1 MKVVTFAPRL
11 FILSSFYLIFFLVW
25 GVRGVR
31 RKNWEYL
38 YNFVHSDKRLKIN
51 VVFVRR
57 QSLIPSNTKAC
68 TRSIKIDYRSIEILR
83 SWGPTCTLH
92 MLYTCTVPFFWVAFY
107 QTKTILYDLSSK
119 HPLQNWIAKFD
130 ATARYS
136 A

>member
-1 MKVVTFAPRL
+1 MHLYFSY
-11 FILSSFYLIFFLVW
+11 FFFLQKCILFFSCL
-25 GVRGVR
+25 RGVS

-38 YNFVHSDKRLKIN
+38 YNFVHSDKRQKIN
-51 VVFVRR
+51 VVFVWR

-83 SWGPTCTLH
+83 SLGPTCTLN

-119 HPLQNWIAKFD
+119 QPLQNLMPRQDIQNKIL
-130 ATARYS
+130 
-136 A
+136 

>member
-1 MKVVTFAPRL
+1 MHLDFSYFLLSIL
-11 FILSSFYLIFFLVW
+11 FFSCL
-25 GVRGVR
+25 RGVS

-51 VVFVRR
+51 VVFVWR

-83 SWGPTCTLH
+83 SLGPTCTLN